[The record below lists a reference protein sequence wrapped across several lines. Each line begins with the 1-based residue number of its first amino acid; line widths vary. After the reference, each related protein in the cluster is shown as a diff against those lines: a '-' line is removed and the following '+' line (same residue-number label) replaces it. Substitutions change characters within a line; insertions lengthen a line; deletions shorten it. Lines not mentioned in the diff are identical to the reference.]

1 VRRAIAL
8 FIVLGCVV
16 ASALVAQRFLLLTP
30 QQRAYWWPE
39 AEAEIL
45 TPFTVTVPF
54 TGRVLEPRVALVFV
68 PGPRQPGQWMSVP
81 VSVARYALR
90 TLFPRPVLPD
100 VGQAIALAAAAAVVL
115 YLIVVTLARSIAVQS
130 SRPKPTSLPGA

>member
-1 VRRAIAL
+1 MRRAVAL

-16 ASALVAQRFLLLTP
+16 ASTLVAQRFLLLSP

-54 TGRVLEPRVALVFV
+54 TGRILEPHVALVLA
-68 PGPRQPGQWMSVP
+68 PGPRRPGQWMSVP

-90 TLFPRPVLPD
+90 TLFPRAVLPET
-100 VGQAIALAAAAAVVL
+100 GQAIALAGAAAAVL
-115 YLIVVTLARSIAVQS
+115 YLIVLTLARSIAAQS
-130 SRPKPTSLPGA
+130 SRPKPTSLPGP